1 MKQGLT
7 FNDVLLV
14 PQYSEFLPK
23 DVSVKTTL
31 AGLVLPIP
39 VLSSAMDTV
48 TEAPLAIALAN
59 AGGLGILHK
68 NLSIE
73 EQAKHVQTV
82 KQTTHT
88 GADPALD
95 SKNRLLVG
103 AAVGVSDDSL
113 QRVAALVDAGV
124 DIITIDSAHGH
135 SKGVIDTVKAVR
147 NAYPNLPIIGGNVV
161 TKEAAKALIEAGASA
176 IKVGVGPGSICT
188 TRIVAGVGVPQ
199 VTAVMDVAEVTKA
212 HQVDLIADGGIQTS
226 GDLVKALAAG
236 ASVVMLGGLLA
247 ATEEAPGEL
256 VIKDGKRYKTYEG
269 MGSLSAMKRG
279 SKDRYFQT
287 HTEAKKL
294 VAEGVEG
301 LVLEKG
307 PLADVVYQLIGGLR
321 QGMGYCGA
329 KNVPMLQAN
338 ASFVQVTAAGVAESN
353 PHHIE
358 LNSTKN

>member
-7 FNDVLLV
+7 FNDVLLI
-14 PQYSEFLPK
+14 PQYSEVLPK
-23 DVSVKTTL
+23 DVLVKTTL

-39 VLSSAMDTV
+39 ILSSAMDTV

-73 EQAKHVQTV
+73 GQTSHVQTV
-82 KQTTHT
+82 KQALPSGST
-88 GADPALD
+88 PAVD
-95 SKNRLLVG
+95 AKQRLLVG

-161 TKEAAKALIEAGASA
+161 TKEATKALIEAGASA

-212 HQVDLIADGGIQTS
+212 HHVDLIADGGIQTS
-226 GDLVKALAAG
+226 GDIVKALAAG

-321 QGMGYCGA
+321 QGMGYLGA
-329 KNVPMLQAN
+329 NDLNALQAN

-358 LNSTKN
+358 FQSPKN

>member
-14 PQYSEFLPK
+14 PQYSEVLPK

-39 VLSSAMDTV
+39 ILSSAMDTV
-48 TEAPLAIALAN
+48 TEATLATALAN
-59 AGGLGILHK
+59 AGGLGIIHK
-68 NLSIE
+68 NLSIQ
-73 EQAKHVQTV
+73 EQALQVQRV
-82 KQTTHT
+82 KQMPPS
-88 GADPALD
+88 GGMPAVD

-103 AAVGVSDDSL
+103 AAVGVSDDSME
-113 QRVAALVDAGV
+113 RVAALVDAGV

-135 SKGVIDTVKAVR
+135 SKGVIDTVRAVR
-147 NAYPNLPIIGGNVV
+147 KAYPNLPIIGGNVV
-161 TKEAAKALIEAGASA
+161 TKEAAKALIDAGASV

-199 VTAVMDVAEVTKA
+199 VTAVMDVADITKA
-212 HQVDLIADGGIQTS
+212 HHVDLIADGGIQTS
-226 GDLVKALAAG
+226 GDVVKAIAAG
-236 ASVVMLGGLLA
+236 ATAVMLGGLLA
-247 ATEEAPGEL
+247 ATKEAPGEL
-256 VIKDGKRYKTYEG
+256 VVRDGKRYKTYEG
-269 MGSLSAMKRG
+269 MGSLSAMQRG

-307 PLADVVYQLIGGLR
+307 PLADVVYQLVGGLR

-329 KNVPMLQAN
+329 KDLQSLQAN
-338 ASFVQVTAAGVAESN
+338 ASFVQVTTAGVAESN

-358 LNSTKN
+358 LQSSK